1 MKKLLQPLLP
11 LFATACLMSIAPA
24 MTTAAAT
31 TTASAATTAPDK
43 MVESTATQ
51 LLKDI
56 EANRDAYRKDP
67 AKLRQAIDRIL
78 LPNFDTEYAA
88 RLVLA
93 KHWRTASPQQRKDFV
108 DAFYQNMLN
117 HYGHY
122 LIDFTADRMK
132 VFPYQG
138 SADDKAPTVRTEV
151 RKDDGSKVQVVYVL
165 HQTDAGWKAFD
176 VIIEGISYVKSFRT
190 DFGSEIEANG
200 LDSVIQRLRTQEGIK
215 PTAAV
220 KKNG

>member
-1 MKKLLQPLLP
+1 MKTFFAASIKKTFAPVLAVLLLGVAQPGL
-11 LFATACLMSIAPA
+11 ATAS
-24 MTTAAAT
+24 TV
-31 TTASAATTAPDK
+31 APDK
-43 MVESTATQ
+43 LIENTATQ

-67 AKLRQAIDRIL
+67 AKLRGAIDRIL

-93 KHWRTASPQQRKDFV
+93 KYWRTATPQQRKDFV
-108 DAFYQNMLN
+108 DAFYQNMLD

-122 LIDFTADRMK
+122 LIDFSADRMK

-138 SADDKAPTVRTEV
+138 GDEEKTPTVRTEV

-190 DFGSEIEANG
+190 DFGAEIDQKGIDE
-200 LDSVIQRLRTQEGIK
+200 VIQRLRTQQSDGK
-215 PTAAV
+215 PSAA
-220 KKNG
+220 KKSS

>member
-1 MKKLLQPLLP
+1 MKKLFQPLLT
-11 LFATACLMSIAPA
+11 LFATACVMGLVLTSPTLAA
-24 MTTAAAT
+24 NAAAT
-31 TTASAATTAPDK
+31 TPPDK
-43 MVESTATQ
+43 MVENTATQ

-56 EANRDAYRKDP
+56 EANRDAYRKDQ

-93 KHWRTASPQQRKDFV
+93 KHWRTATPQQRKDFI
-108 DAFYQNMLN
+108 DAFYQNMLD

-138 SADDKAPTVRTEV
+138 SADDKTPTVRTEV

-190 DFGSEIEANG
+190 DFGSDIEANG
-200 LDSVIQRLRTQEGIK
+200 LDAVIKRLRTQEGIK
-215 PTAAV
+215 PSAAA
-220 KKNG
+220 KKSG

>member
-1 MKKLLQPLLP
+1 MKKLLQPLLT
-11 LFATACLMSIAPA
+11 LLITACLLGIALTGQA
-24 MTTAAAT
+24 V
-31 TTASAATTAPDK
+31 AATTAAVTTPPDK
-43 MVESTATQ
+43 MVENTSTQ
-51 LLKDI
+51 LLKAI
-56 EANRDAYRKDP
+56 EANRDVYRKDP
-67 AKLRQAIDRIL
+67 AKLRQAIDHIL

-93 KHWRTASPQQRKDFV
+93 KHWRTATPQQRTEFV

-138 SADDKAPTVRTEV
+138 GADDKTPTVRTEV

-165 HQTDAGWKAFD
+165 HRTDAGWKAFD

-215 PTAAV
+215 PAAA